1 MFQWYSC
8 IACTVYNPGVSSTVH
23 SYDSLRIADLLW
35 GQLVEGSIAIALSL
49 NMSKKANVLIWD
61 EASSSSQRMLKLV
74 NVIHHCLSDFHH
86 NHPIGEGK
94 SLEFL

>member
-1 MFQWYSC
+1 M
-8 IACTVYNPGVSSTVH
+8 
-23 SYDSLRIADLLW
+23 
-35 GQLVEGSIAIALSL
+35 ALSL

-74 NVIHHCLSDFHH
+74 NVIHHCLSDVHH
-86 NHPIGEGK
+86 NHPFGEGK